1 MSKYI
6 FVTGGVVSGLGK
18 GITAASIG
26 TLLQARGHSVTIMKM
41 DPYVNVDAGT
51 MSPLQHGEVFVTD
64 DGAETDLDLGHYERF
79 IDRSL
84 TAANNITTGQVYGA
98 VIERERKGEYS
109 GSTVQVIPHVTNE
122 IKQRITKVACESQ
135 ADVVLVEVGG
145 TVGDIESLPFL
156 EAIRQF
162 KTDVGYENTVY
173 IHVTLIPRL
182 PMTGEL
188 KTKPTQHSVAELR
201 SIGIQPDIIVC
212 RSSFPVSH
220 EMKQKIALFCNVDV
234 GAVIQNLDSESIYEV
249 PVMLEEEG
257 LGKIVES
264 QLNLPPREPDLK
276 EWQEIAYKITN
287 PKKKCNIAIVGRY
300 VSFHEAYK
308 SVCEALHHGGLD
320 NQAHVDI
327 LWVDADKLSLASEQE
342 VADTFKD
349 AHGVLVP
356 GGFGKGGILGKL
368 KAVKWARENKVPFLG
383 ICLGFQCAVI
393 EIARNMLGLKDANST
408 EFDPDTLN
416 PVVDLMPEQKGIQDS
431 GIKMRKGLYECRLK
445 KGSLVWKVYQKESIS
460 ERHRHRFEINPLY
473 VQRLSKAGF
482 VPVGIWPARG
492 LVEVMELK
500 GHPWFLGTQFH
511 PELLSRPNRP
521 HPVFREFVKAGL
533 ELSQEPW
540 GETGKTSQGRL

>member
-98 VIERERKGEYS
+98 VIARERQGGYL

-122 IKQRITKVACESQ
+122 IKQRITKVASESE

-162 KTDVGYENTVY
+162 KTDVGHENTVY

-212 RSSFPVSH
+212 RSSYPISND
-220 EMKQKIALFCNVDV
+220 MKEKIALFCNVDA
-234 GAVIQNLDSESIYEV
+234 GAVIQNLDSKSIYEV
-249 PVMLEEEG
+249 PVMLENEG
-257 LGKIVES
+257 IGKIVERR
-264 QLNLPPREPDLK
+264 LNLPQKEPVLT
-276 EWQEIAYKITN
+276 EWQEIAYKIAN

-300 VSFHEAYK
+300 VAFHEAYK
-308 SVCEALHHGGLD
+308 SVCEALYHGGLD
-320 NQAHVDI
+320 NEACVDI
-327 LWVDADKLSLASEQE
+327 IWVDADKLSLASEKE
-342 VADTFKD
+342 VADTLKE
-349 AHGVLVP
+349 AHGILVP
-356 GGFGKGGILGKL
+356 GGFGRGGIEGKL
-368 KAVKWARENKVPFLG
+368 KAIKWARENKVPFLG

-393 EIARNMLGLKDANST
+393 EIARNVLGLKDANST

-416 PVVDLMPEQKGIQDS
+416 PVVDLMPEQKGIQDL

-445 KGSLVWKVYQKESIS
+445 KGSLVWKAYQKESIS
-460 ERHRHRFEINPLY
+460 ERHRHRFEINPVY
-473 VQRLSKAGF
+473 VQRFSKEGF

-492 LVEVMELK
+492 LIEVMELK

-521 HPVFREFVKAGL
+521 HPIFREFVRAGL
-533 ELSQEPW
+533 ELSQRIQ
-540 GETGKTSQGRL
+540 K

>member
-6 FVTGGVVSGLGK
+6 FITGGVVSGLGK

-98 VIERERKGEYS
+98 VIAKERQGGFG

-122 IKQRITKVACESQ
+122 IKERIKKVAVESQ
-135 ADVVLVEVGG
+135 ADIVLVEVGG

-162 KTDVGYENTVY
+162 KTGVGSENTAY
-173 IHVTLIPRL
+173 IHVTLIPHL

-212 RSSFPVSH
+212 RSSFPISND
-220 EMKQKIALFCNVDV
+220 MKEKIALFCNVDV
-234 GAVIQNLDSESIYEV
+234 SAVIQNLDARSIYEV
-249 PVMLEEEG
+249 PVMLENEG
-257 LGKIVES
+257 LGKIVERE
-264 QLNLPPREPDLK
+264 LNLSPEEPNLS
-276 EWQEIAYKITN
+276 EWQEIARKITH
-287 PKKKCNIAIVGRY
+287 PKRRCNIAIVGKY
-300 VSFHEAYK
+300 VTLHDAYK
-308 SVCEALHHGGLD
+308 SVCEALQHGALA
-320 NQAHVDI
+320 NEAHVDI
-327 LWVDADKLSLASEQE
+327 LWIDSDKLCEAGDEE
-342 VADTFKD
+342 VAAVLKD

-356 GGFGKGGILGKL
+356 GGFGGGGISGKL
-368 KAVKWARENKVPFLG
+368 KAIRWARENHVPFLG
-383 ICLGFQCAVI
+383 ICLGLQCAII
-393 EIARNMLGLKDANST
+393 EIARNVLGLNDANST

-416 PVVDLMPEQKGIQDS
+416 PVVDLMPEQKGIEHK
-431 GIKMRKGLYECRLK
+431 GVKMRKGLYECRLK
-445 KGSLVWKVYQKESIS
+445 KDSIVWRAYGRESIA
-460 ERHRHRFEINPLY
+460 ERHRHRFEINPMY
-473 VQRLSKAGF
+473 VQRLSQAGF
-482 VPVGIWPARG
+482 IPVGIWPARG
-492 LVEVMELK
+492 LIEILELQ

-521 HPVFREFVKAGL
+521 HPVFRDFVAAGL
-533 ELSQEPW
+533 KLSAQEW
-540 GETGKTSQGRL
+540 G